1 MALGSAI
8 ARLSAAGGGNLST
21 RIACFAETPR
31 LQPSPATGIGCYPT
45 HHRGAGRAHPA
56 SRSAEWGNLVDKIT
70 EAQLEEFSTEN
81 GLSSL
86 QQSIRFEHYV
96 SYVTVQNLYGETF
109 DTSDIVLGGDELG
122 IDGIAIIVNGVLVSD
137 IDSFNAVADTATSL
151 DAAFI
156 FIQAD
161 RSTSFE
167 TAKTG
172 NIIFAV
178 RDFFRTHPNC
188 QEQSVLWN

>member
-1 MALGSAI
+1 
-8 ARLSAAGGGNLST
+8 
-21 RIACFAETPR
+21 
-31 LQPSPATGIGCYPT
+31 
-45 HHRGAGRAHPA
+45 
-56 SRSAEWGNLVDKIT
+56 VDKIT

-137 IDSFNAVADTATSL
+137 IDSFNAVCAEYLRAICETSR
-151 DAAFI
+151 AP
-156 FIQAD
+156 
-161 RSTSFE
+161 
-167 TAKTG
+167 
-172 NIIFAV
+172 IIK
-178 RDFFRTHPNC
+178 
-188 QEQSVLWN
+188 